1 MKGSF
6 HHLDVTVRDLKTSQ
20 AFYTPLL
27 EFLGYRCVKADD
39 TVIVWHL
46 EPNDRYVCSLA
57 LRPARSD
64 RPHDRYTVGLHHVA
78 WTADSRASVDEFHAL
93 MKSSGAKILD
103 APTDYPEYGAIYY
116 SVFVA
121 DPDGM
126 KLEYVY
132 TGG

>member
-6 HHLDVTVRDLKTSQ
+6 HHLDVTVRDLGASQ

-27 EFLGYRCVKADD
+27 QFLGYRCVKADD

-46 EPNDRYVCSLA
+46 EPAGRYVCALA
-57 LRPARSD
+57 LRPARSE
-64 RPHDRYTVGLHHVA
+64 RPHDRYSAGLHHVA
-78 WTADSRASVDEFHAL
+78 WTADSRASVDAFHAL
-93 MKSSGAKILD
+93 MKSAGTTILD
-103 APTDYPEYGAIYY
+103 PPADYPQYGPTYY

-126 KLEYVY
+126 KLEYAY
-132 TGG
+132 TG

>member
-6 HHLDVTVRDLKTSQ
+6 HHLDVTVRDLGASQ

-27 EFLGYRCVKADD
+27 QFLGYRCVKADD

-46 EPNDRYVCSLA
+46 EPNDRYVCA
-57 LRPARSD
+57 LELRHSISERLN
-64 RPHDRYTVGLHHVA
+64 DRYSIGLHHVA
-78 WTADSRASVDEFHAL
+78 WTADSRASVDAFHAL
-93 MKSSGAKILD
+93 MKSAGATILD
-103 APTDYPEYGAIYY
+103 PPADYPQYGPTYY

-126 KLEYVY
+126 KLEYAY
-132 TGG
+132 TG